1 MEKDFRLT
9 SSEYAKMHDLSVE
22 ALRSRRRR
30 ELERGNFICVDGKYW
45 WKRDRPIAVNKKRNS
60 RLVPDPRRPSHAPRK
75 RNRGALARG
84 EKPDY
89 PNWKMEERNQVLA
102 LAKIRDN
109 LGDEV
114 VDEITPEL
122 FDLAKKRIAEKK
134 LKKASNEVEQLRLNN
149 VSNPMPTGLDRTPPE
164 YGRELNRRDL
174 DRERRLESSDLDK
187 WERKTNTKFRE
198 KKYTDLFGYE
208 HSKLIIDFS
217 DRGSGNSVF
226 FGSFG
231 KSLEEEKGSV
241 EIDERN
247 FTPDDREPEFKNKIE
262 ESIYRLKKNK

>member
-9 SSEYAKMHDLSVE
+9 SSEYAKLHDLSVE

-30 ELERGNFICVDGKYW
+30 ELESGNFICVEGKYW
-45 WKRDRPIAVNKKRNS
+45 WKRDRPIAVSKKVNS
-60 RLVPDPRRPSHAPRK
+60 RSIPGPGAVNYGPRK

-122 FDLAKKRIAEKK
+122 FDLAKSNSGGIVSKSCTLHHRIG
-134 LKKASNEVEQLRLNN
+134 
-149 VSNPMPTGLDRTPPE
+149 NPKPRYYDTEHLSINSTGLANE
-164 YGRELNRRDL
+164 
-174 DRERRLESSDLDK
+174 
-187 WERKTNTKFRE
+187 
-198 KKYTDLFGYE
+198 GYE
-208 HSKLIIDFS
+208 FYNNIGKTIKEYKPYFISVAGVENGENFFIID
-217 DRGSGNSVF
+217 N
-226 FGSFG
+226 
-231 KSLEEEKGSV
+231 LQ
-241 EIDERN
+241 
-247 FTPDDREPEFKNKIE
+247 
-262 ESIYRLKKNK
+262 

>member
-9 SSEYAKMHDLSVE
+9 SSEYAKIRGLSVE

-30 ELERGNFICVDGKYW
+30 ELENGNFILKNGNYF
-45 WKRDRPIAVNKKRNS
+45 WKNDRPITVNKKVNDRLIRVPRSLIPVS
-60 RLVPDPRRPSHAPRK
+60 RT

-89 PNWKMEERNQVLA
+89 PNWKMEDRNRVLA

-122 FDLAKKRIAEKK
+122 FDLAKKRVAEKK
-134 LKKASNEVEQLRLNN
+134 LKKASNEVEKLGLN
-149 VSNPMPTGLDRTPPE
+149 SLSEPMPIGLDRTPPE
-164 YGRELNRRDL
+164 YGRKLNTRNL
-174 DRERRLESSDLDK
+174 ERERREETSDLDK
-187 WERKTNTKFRE
+187 WKKETNTKFRE
-198 KKYTDLFGYE
+198 KSYQDLFGYR
-208 HSKLIIDFS
+208 HTKSIVDFS
-217 DRGSGNSVF
+217 DHGSGNSIF

-241 EIDERN
+241 EIDPRD
-247 FTPDDREPEFKNKIE
+247 FTPDDREPEFRNKIE
-262 ESIYRLKKNK
+262 EDIWRLKNRK

>member
-9 SSEYAKMHDLSVE
+9 SSEYAKMRDLSVE

-45 WKRDRPIAVNKKRNS
+45 WKRDRPITVNKKGNS
-60 RLVPDPRRPSHAPRK
+60 RRVPGPGAVIYGPRK

-134 LKKASNEVEQLRLNN
+134 LKKASNEVEKLRLND
-149 VSNPMPTGLDRTPPE
+149 VSEPMPTGLDRTPPE
-164 YGRELNRRDL
+164 YGRELNRRNL
-174 DRERRLESSDLDK
+174 DRERRLETANLDK
-187 WERKTNTKFRE
+187 WERETNTKFKK
-198 KKYTDLFGYE
+198 KKYTDFFGYQHTKWIVDFDDNSR
-208 HSKLIIDFS
+208 HSSRPPPYYVGEWIDP
-217 DRGSGNSVF
+217 N
-226 FGSFG
+226 
-231 KSLEEEKGSV
+231 SV
-241 EIDERN
+241 EIDTRD
-247 FTPDDREPEFKNKIE
+247 FTPDDRPPEFKNTIE

>member
-9 SSEYAKMHDLSVE
+9 SSEYAKLRDLSVE
-22 ALRSRRRR
+22 ALSSRRRR
-30 ELERGNFICVDGKYW
+30 ELERDNYICVEGKYW
-45 WKRDRPIAVNKKRNS
+45 WRSNGPITAKKKINDRPIPGPGTVNYG
-60 RLVPDPRRPSHAPRK
+60 PRK

-89 PNWKMEERNQVLA
+89 PNWKMEDRNRVLA

-122 FDLAKKRIAEKK
+122 FDLAKKRVAEKK
-134 LKKASNEVEQLRLNN
+134 LKKASNEVEKLRSTGL
-149 VSNPMPTGLDRTPPE
+149 SEPMPTGLDRTPIE
-164 YGRELNRRDL
+164 YGRKLNRRNLDIENEKIY
-174 DRERRLESSDLDK
+174 DRENRLYEEKSETK
-187 WERKTNTKFRE
+187 YRKKN
-198 KKYTDLFGYE
+198 YIDLFGYQ
-208 HSKLIIDFS
+208 HTKTIIDF
-217 DRGSGNSVF
+217 DDNSRSTSRPPPYYIGEWVDP
-226 FGSFG
+226 
-231 KSLEEEKGSV
+231 GSV

-247 FTPDDREPEFKNKIE
+247 FTPDDRTPEFKNKIE

>member
-1 MEKDFRLT
+1 MEKNFRLT
-9 SSEYAKMHDLSVE
+9 SSEYAKLHDLSVE

-30 ELERGNFICVDGKYW
+30 ELEKDNYICIEGKYW
-45 WKRDRPIAVNKKRNS
+45 WKSDRPITVKKSGNS
-60 RLVPDPRRPSHAPRK
+60 RPIPGPRSPSHAPRK

-84 EKPDY
+84 EKNDY

-114 VDEITPEL
+114 YDEITPEVI
-122 FDLAKKRIAEKK
+122 DMAKKRVAERK
-134 LKKASNEVEQLRLNN
+134 LKEASKGVEHLRLNDL
-149 VSNPMPTGLDRTPPE
+149 SEPIPTGLDRTPPE
-164 YGRELNRRDL
+164 YGRELNRRNL
-174 DRERRLESSDLDK
+174 DRERRLESADLDK
-187 WERKTNTKFRE
+187 WERETNTKFKE

-208 HSKLIIDFS
+208 HTKTIIDF
-217 DRGSGNSVF
+217 DDNSRSPSRPPPYHV
-226 FGSFG
+226 GPWVDPS
-231 KSLEEEKGSV
+231 SV
-241 EIDERN
+241 EIDERD

>member
-9 SSEYAKMHDLSVE
+9 SSEYAKLRDLSVE

-30 ELERGNFICVDGKYW
+30 ELERDNYIVVEGKYW
-45 WKRDRPIAVNKKRNS
+45 WRSDRPITVKKNRND
-60 RLVPDPRRPSHAPRK
+60 RLIPGPRSPSHAPRK

-84 EKPDY
+84 EKNDY
-89 PNWKMEERNQVLA
+89 PNWKMEDHNRVLA

-122 FDLAKKRIAEKK
+122 FDLAKKRVAEKK
-134 LKKASNEVEQLRLNN
+134 LKVASKEVEKLGLNG
-149 VSNPMPTGLDRTPPE
+149 VSEPMPTGLDRTPPE
-164 YGRELNRRDL
+164 YGRELNRRNL
-174 DRERRLESSDLDK
+174 DMERRRETANLDK
-187 WERKTNTKFRE
+187 WERETNTKFKK
-198 KKYTDLFGYE
+198 KKYTDFFGYQHTKWIVDFDDNSR
-208 HSKLIIDFS
+208 HSSRPPPYYVGEWVDP
-217 DRGSGNSVF
+217 N
-226 FGSFG
+226 
-231 KSLEEEKGSV
+231 SV

-262 ESIYRLKKNK
+262 EDIWRLKNRK

>member
-9 SSEYAKMHDLSVE
+9 SSEYAKLRDLSVE

-45 WKRDRPIAVNKKRNS
+45 WKRDRPITVNKKVKD
-60 RLVPDPRRPSHAPRK
+60 RLVPGSGAVIYGPRK

-89 PNWKMEERNQVLA
+89 PNWKMEEQNRVLA
-102 LAKIRDN
+102 LAKIRDD

-114 VDEITPEL
+114 CDEITPEL
-122 FDLAKKRIAEKK
+122 FDMAKKKVAEKKRIAAEKT
-134 LKKASNEVEQLRLNN
+134 LKRNTDPGPGIPYGV
-149 VSNPMPTGLDRTPPE
+149 DRTDPK
-164 YGRELNRRDL
+164 YGTQLTAKGIQKQDDDYHRRKAYLWNYKTSVKFYED
-174 DRERRLESSDLDK
+174 
-187 WERKTNTKFRE
+187 TNTP
-198 KKYTDLFGYE
+198 D
-208 HSKLIIDFS
+208 
-217 DRGSGNSVF
+217 
-226 FGSFG
+226 FGSYSSGVRFGNFG

-247 FTPDDREPEFKNKIE
+247 FMPDDREPEFKNKIE
-262 ESIYRLKKNK
+262 EDIWRLKNEK

>member
-9 SSEYAKMHDLSVE
+9 SSEYAKLRDLSVE

-30 ELERGNFICVDGKYW
+30 ELEKDNYICIEGKYW
-45 WKRDRPIAVNKKRNS
+45 WKSDGPMTVNKKRNS
-60 RLVPDPRRPSHAPRK
+60 RRVSGPRSPLPAPRK

-102 LAKIRDN
+102 LAKIREN

-114 VDEITPEL
+114 YDEVTPEVI
-122 FDLAKKRIAEKK
+122 DLAKKRVAEKK
-134 LKKASNEVEQLRLNN
+134 LKKASNGVEHLRLNN
-149 VSNPMPTGLDRTPPE
+149 LTEAMPTGLDRTPIE
-164 YGRELNRRDL
+164 YGRKLNRRNL
-174 DRERRLESSDLDK
+174 GIENEKIYDRENRLYEEKSETK
-187 WERKTNTKFRE
+187 YRKKN
-198 KKYTDLFGYE
+198 YIDLFGYQ
-208 HSKLIIDFS
+208 HTKTIIDF
-217 DRGSGNSVF
+217 DDNSHSTSRPPPYYIGEWVDP
-226 FGSFG
+226 
-231 KSLEEEKGSV
+231 GSV

-247 FTPDDREPEFKNKIE
+247 FTPDDRTPEFKNKIE

>member
-9 SSEYAKMHDLSVE
+9 SSEYAKMRDLSVE

-45 WKRDRPIAVNKKRNS
+45 WKRDRPITVNKKGNS
-60 RLVPDPRRPSHAPRK
+60 RRVPGPGAVIYGPRK

-89 PNWKMEERNQVLA
+89 PNWKMEERNKVLA
-102 LAKIRDN
+102 LAKIRDD

-122 FDLAKKRIAEKK
+122 FDLAKKRVAEKK

-149 VSNPMPTGLDRTPPE
+149 VSDPMPTGLDRTPPE
-164 YGRELNRRDL
+164 YGRELNRRNL

-187 WERKTNTKFRE
+187 WERKTNTKFKE
-198 KKYTDLFGYE
+198 KKYTDLFGYN
-208 HSKLIIDFS
+208 HSKLIIDFDDNARPS
-217 DRGSGNSVF
+217 SSRPPYHVGPWVDPS
-226 FGSFG
+226 
-231 KSLEEEKGSV
+231 SV

-262 ESIYRLKKNK
+262 ESIYRLKNQK